1 MHPRRAVAL
10 RVPVLGLALVTA
22 GASGFLSSCRD
33 SHDAAAKARVDA
45 VQAAPPRPP
54 RTARRPS
61 ARVTPTEE
69 LVAALDSPSEAV
81 RLLAL
86 RSLGFK
92 DDLASAVPVLVA
104 CLDDPSE
111 KVARASRDVLAGYAN
126 RNPKALE
133 LDLVDRLLNGE
144 HASDVNHDEPGMSL
158 VASLGKRGPESV
170 GILTRVV
177 EQGGRLGVR
186 AGAELAAIERPAASR
201 PRRSPSDPG
210 SYVAAASLTRRR

>member
-1 MHPRRAVAL
+1 MGSMHRRRAVAL
-10 RVPVLGLALVTA
+10 RVVRLALVTA
-22 GASGFLSSCRD
+22 GAGGFLSSCRD

-45 VQAAPPRPP
+45 VQAAAAAATEDSAPTLSPRN
-54 RTARRPS
+54 S
-61 ARVTPTEE
+61 TEE

-92 DDLASAVPVLVA
+92 DDLASAVPVLAA

-111 KVARASRDVLAGYAN
+111 KIARASRDVLAFYAN
-126 RNPKALE
+126 RNPKALD

-144 HASDVNHDEPGMSL
+144 HASDVDHDEPGFLL

-177 EQGGRLGVR
+177 ERRGRLGVR
-186 AGAELAAIERPAASR
+186 AAAELAAIERA
-201 PRRSPSDPG
+201 RR
-210 SYVAAASLTRRR
+210 

>member
-10 RVPVLGLALVTA
+10 RVLGLALVTA
-22 GASGFLSSCRD
+22 GAGGFLSSCRG

-45 VQAAPPRPP
+45 VQAAA
-54 RTARRPS
+54 TAAAEDS
-61 ARVTPTEE
+61 APTLSPQTPTEE

-111 KVARASRDVLAGYAN
+111 KIARASRDVLAFYAN
-126 RNPKALE
+126 RNPNALD

-144 HASDVNHDEPGMSL
+144 HASDVDHDEPGFLL

-170 GILTRVV
+170 GILTRVA

-186 AGAELAAIERPAASR
+186 AGAALAAIERA
-201 PRRSPSDPG
+201 RR
-210 SYVAAASLTRRR
+210 

>member
-1 MHPRRAVAL
+1 MHPRRAVTL

-33 SHDAAAKARVDA
+33 SHDAAAKARVAA
-45 VQAAPPRPP
+45 VQTVAAAAAADSAPTLSPR
-54 RTARRPS
+54 
-61 ARVTPTEE
+61 TPTEE
-69 LVAALDSPSEAV
+69 LVAALNDPSEAV

-92 DDLASAVPVLVA
+92 DDLASAVPALVA

-111 KVARASRDVLAGYAN
+111 KVARASRDVLAFYAN
-126 RNPKALE
+126 RNPNALD

-144 HASDVNHDEPGMSL
+144 HASDVDHDEPGFLL

-170 GILTRVV
+170 GILTRVA
-177 EQGGRLGVR
+177 EQGGRLGIR
-186 AGAELAAIERPAASR
+186 ATAALAAIERA
-201 PRRSPSDPG
+201 RR
-210 SYVAAASLTRRR
+210 

>member
-1 MHPRRAVAL
+1 MHPRRAVTL

-22 GASGFLSSCRD
+22 GASGLLSSCRD

-45 VQAAPPRPP
+45 VQAVAAEAASDSVPTLSPR
-54 RTARRPS
+54 
-61 ARVTPTEE
+61 TPTEE
-69 LVAALDSPSEAV
+69 LVAALDDRSEAV

-92 DDLASAVPVLVA
+92 DDLASAVPALVA

-111 KVARASRDVLAGYAN
+111 KIARASRDVLAFYAN
-126 RNPKALE
+126 RNPNALD

-144 HASDVNHDEPGMSL
+144 HASDVDHDEPGFLL

-170 GILTRVV
+170 GILTRVA
-177 EQGGRLGVR
+177 EQGGRLGIR
-186 AGAELAAIERPAASR
+186 AAAALAAIERA
-201 PRRSPSDPG
+201 RR
-210 SYVAAASLTRRR
+210 

>member
-1 MHPRRAVAL
+1 MHPRGAVAL

-33 SHDAAAKARVDA
+33 SHDAAAKARVAA
-45 VQAAPPRPP
+45 VQTVAAAAAADSAPTLSPR
-54 RTARRPS
+54 
-61 ARVTPTEE
+61 TPTEE
-69 LVAALDSPSEAV
+69 LVAALNDPSEAV

-92 DDLASAVPVLVA
+92 DDLASAVPALVA

-111 KVARASRDVLAGYAN
+111 KIARASRDVLAFYAN
-126 RNPKALE
+126 RNPNALD

-144 HASDVNHDEPGMSL
+144 HASDVDHDEPGFLL

-170 GILTRVV
+170 GILTRVA
-177 EQGGRLGVR
+177 EQGGRLGIR
-186 AGAELAAIERPAASR
+186 ATAALAAIERA
-201 PRRSPSDPG
+201 RR
-210 SYVAAASLTRRR
+210 

>member
-10 RVPVLGLALVTA
+10 PVPVLGLALVTA
-22 GASGFLSSCRD
+22 AGGFLSSCRG

-45 VQAAPPRPP
+45 VQAAATAAAEDSAPPLSPH
-54 RTARRPS
+54 
-61 ARVTPTEE
+61 TPTEE

-111 KVARASRDVLAGYAN
+111 KIARASRDVLAFYAN
-126 RNPKALE
+126 RNPNALD

-144 HASDVNHDEPGMSL
+144 HASDVDHDEPGMRL

-177 EQGGRLGVR
+177 EQRGRLGIR
-186 AGAELAAIERPAASR
+186 AAAELEAIEKA
-201 PRRSPSDPG
+201 RR
-210 SYVAAASLTRRR
+210 

>member
-1 MHPRRAVAL
+1 MHPRGAVAL

-33 SHDAAAKARVDA
+33 SHDAAAKARVAA
-45 VQAAPPRPP
+45 VQTVAAAAAADSAPTLSPR
-54 RTARRPS
+54 
-61 ARVTPTEE
+61 TPTEE
-69 LVAALDSPSEAV
+69 LVAALNDPSEAV

-92 DDLASAVPVLVA
+92 DDLASAVPALVA

-111 KVARASRDVLAGYAN
+111 KIARASRDVLAFYAN
-126 RNPKALE
+126 RNPNALD

-144 HASDVNHDEPGMSL
+144 HASDVDHDEPGFLL

-170 GILTRVV
+170 GILTRVA

-186 AGAELAAIERPAASR
+186 AGAALAAIERA
-201 PRRSPSDPG
+201 RR
-210 SYVAAASLTRRR
+210 

>member
-1 MHPRRAVAL
+1 MHPRRAVTL

-22 GASGFLSSCRD
+22 GASGLLSSCRD

-45 VQAAPPRPP
+45 VQAVAAEAASDSVPTLSPR
-54 RTARRPS
+54 
-61 ARVTPTEE
+61 TPTEE
-69 LVAALDSPSEAV
+69 LVAALDDRSEAV

-92 DDLASAVPVLVA
+92 DDLASAVPALVA
-104 CLDDPSE
+104 CVDDPSE

-126 RNPKALE
+126 RHPNALD

-144 HASDVNHDEPGMSL
+144 HASNVNYDEPGFLL

-170 GILTRVV
+170 GILTRVA
-177 EQGGRLGVR
+177 EQGGRLGIR
-186 AGAELAAIERPAASR
+186 AAAALAAIERA
-201 PRRSPSDPG
+201 RR
-210 SYVAAASLTRRR
+210 

>member
-10 RVPVLGLALVTA
+10 PVPVLGLALVTA
-22 GASGFLSSCRD
+22 AGGFLSSCRG

-45 VQAAPPRPP
+45 VQAAATAAAEDSAPPLSPH
-54 RTARRPS
+54 
-61 ARVTPTEE
+61 TPTEE
-69 LVAALDSPSEAV
+69 LVAALDNPSEAV

-92 DDLASAVPVLVA
+92 DDLASAVPALVA

-111 KVARASRDVLAGYAN
+111 KIARASRDVLAFYAN
-126 RNPKALE
+126 RNPNALD

-144 HASDVNHDEPGMSL
+144 HASDVDHDEPGFLL

-170 GILTRVV
+170 GILTRVA

-186 AGAELAAIERPAASR
+186 AGAALAAIERA
-201 PRRSPSDPG
+201 RR
-210 SYVAAASLTRRR
+210 

>member
-10 RVPVLGLALVTA
+10 RVLGLALVTA
-22 GASGFLSSCRD
+22 GAGGFLSSCRG

-45 VQAAPPRPP
+45 VQAAA
-54 RTARRPS
+54 TAAAEDS
-61 ARVTPTEE
+61 APTLSPQTPTEE

-111 KVARASRDVLAGYAN
+111 KIARASRDVLAFYAN
-126 RNPKALE
+126 RNPKALD

-144 HASDVNHDEPGMSL
+144 HASDVDHDEPGFLL

-170 GILTRVV
+170 GILTRVA

-186 AGAELAAIERPAASR
+186 AAAELAAIEKA
-201 PRRSPSDPG
+201 RR
-210 SYVAAASLTRRR
+210 

>member
-1 MHPRRAVAL
+1 MHPRRAVTL

-45 VQAAPPRPP
+45 VQAVAAEAASDSVPTLSPR
-54 RTARRPS
+54 
-61 ARVTPTEE
+61 TPTEE
-69 LVAALDSPSEAV
+69 LVAALDDRSEAV

-92 DDLASAVPVLVA
+92 DDLASAVPALVA

-111 KVARASRDVLAGYAN
+111 KIARASRDVLAGYAN
-126 RNPKALE
+126 RHPNA

-144 HASDVNHDEPGMSL
+144 HASNVNYDEPGFLL

-170 GILTRVV
+170 GILTRVA
-177 EQGGRLGVR
+177 EQGGRLGIR
-186 AGAELAAIERPAASR
+186 ATAALAAIERA
-201 PRRSPSDPG
+201 RR
-210 SYVAAASLTRRR
+210 

>member
-1 MHPRRAVAL
+1 MHPRGAVAL

-33 SHDAAAKARVDA
+33 SHDAAAKARVAA
-45 VQAAPPRPP
+45 VQAVAAEAASDSAPTLSPRN
-54 RTARRPS
+54 
-61 ARVTPTEE
+61 PTEE

-92 DDLASAVPVLVA
+92 DDLASAVPALVA

-111 KVARASRDVLAGYAN
+111 KVARASRDVLAGYAY
-126 RNPKALE
+126 RNPNALD

-144 HASDVNHDEPGMSL
+144 HASDVDHDEPGMLS
-158 VASLGKRGPESV
+158 
-170 GILTRVV
+170 
-177 EQGGRLGVR
+177 GRLAGQARPGVR
-186 AGAELAAIERPAASR
+186 GDPDPCRRTGAAVWASAPAPRSRRSSGPAASVA
-201 PRRSPSDPG
+201 PRRESIGPG
-210 SYVAAASLTRRR
+210 VIRRGRFAY

>member
-1 MHPRRAVAL
+1 MHPRRAVTL

-45 VQAAPPRPP
+45 VQAVAAEAASDSVPTLSPR
-54 RTARRPS
+54 
-61 ARVTPTEE
+61 TPTEE
-69 LVAALDSPSEAV
+69 LVAALDDRSEAV

-92 DDLASAVPVLVA
+92 DDLASAVPALVA

-111 KVARASRDVLAGYAN
+111 KIARASRDVLAFYAN
-126 RNPKALE
+126 RNPNALD

-144 HASDVNHDEPGMSL
+144 HASDVDHDEPGFLL

-170 GILTRVV
+170 GILTRVA

-186 AGAELAAIERPAASR
+186 AGAALAAIERA
-201 PRRSPSDPG
+201 RR
-210 SYVAAASLTRRR
+210 

>member
-1 MHPRRAVAL
+1 MHPRRAVTL

-22 GASGFLSSCRD
+22 GASGLLSSCRD

-45 VQAAPPRPP
+45 VQTAAAAATDDSAPALSPRN
-54 RTARRPS
+54 
-61 ARVTPTEE
+61 PTEE
-69 LVAALDSPSEAV
+69 LVAALDSPSEDV

-92 DDLASAVPVLVA
+92 NDLESAVPVLVA

-126 RNPKALE
+126 RHPNALD

-144 HASDVNHDEPGMSL
+144 HASNVNYDEPGFLL

-170 GILTRVV
+170 GILTRVA

-186 AGAELAAIERPAASR
+186 AGAALAAIERA
-201 PRRSPSDPG
+201 RR
-210 SYVAAASLTRRR
+210 

>member
-10 RVPVLGLALVTA
+10 RVPVLGLALA
-22 GASGFLSSCRD
+22 GGFLSSCRGP
-33 SHDAAAKARVDA
+33 HDAAAKARVDT
-45 VQAAPPRPP
+45 VQAA
-54 RTARRPS
+54 AAAAAEDS
-61 ARVTPTEE
+61 APTLSPQTPTEE

-111 KVARASRDVLAGYAN
+111 NIARASRDVLAFYAN
-126 RNPKALE
+126 RNPNALD

-144 HASDVNHDEPGMSL
+144 HASDVDHDEPGMRL

-177 EQGGRLGVR
+177 EQRGRLGVR
-186 AGAELAAIERPAASR
+186 AAAELAAIEKV
-201 PRRSPSDPG
+201 RR
-210 SYVAAASLTRRR
+210 